1 MLIRGSRI
9 LARVLCLGLSLLSH
23 HHRRPASVV
32 AFQQSLSSSPFSPA
46 STSFTSSSS
55 ISMTT
60 APPSF
65 QEEDPY
71 LWLEDVEAEECLDF
85 ARKAN
90 QKCLDELGDPST
102 KPSYQKILNVL
113 ESKDRIPHVTNY
125 GYDSDGNRILFNLWK
140 DQDHPKGLWR
150 KTTLESYKSS
160 DPKWETVLDL
170 DALSKQDD
178 IAWVW
183 KGSRSLPRKRDT
195 GSQVNRVTR
204 SLLSLSRG
212 GSDAIHLQEFD
223 LEQQEFV
230 RNLSDS
236 KEAAFDLPE
245 AKTRASY
252 KSRNVLLV
260 GSDFGSGSL
269 TDSGYPRTVKEW
281 VRGTP
286 IEDAPTVFEGKQTD
300 VAVNGKSEVCM
311 DVCT

>member
-1 MLIRGSRI
+1 
-9 LARVLCLGLSLLSH
+9 
-23 HHRRPASVV
+23 
-32 AFQQSLSSSPFSPA
+32 
-46 STSFTSSSS
+46 
-55 ISMTT
+55 MTT
-60 APPSF
+60 ATAA

-85 ARKAN
+85 ARTAN

-102 KPSYQKILNVL
+102 KSSYTKILNVL

-170 DALSKQDD
+170 DALSQQDD

-195 GSQVNRVTR
+195 GSTVDRVTR

-212 GSDAIHLQEFD
+212 GSDAIHLKEFD
-223 LEQQEFV
+223 LEQQDFV
-230 RNLSDS
+230 RNLDS

-260 GSDFGSGSL
+260 GSDFGPNTL

-300 VAVNGKSEVCM
+300 VAVNGKSEVCI
-311 DVCT
+311 DVHRKPYS